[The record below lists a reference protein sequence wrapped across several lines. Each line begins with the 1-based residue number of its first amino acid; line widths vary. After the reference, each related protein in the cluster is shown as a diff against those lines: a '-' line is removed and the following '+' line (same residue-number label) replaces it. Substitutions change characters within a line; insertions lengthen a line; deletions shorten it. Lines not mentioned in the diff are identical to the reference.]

1 MSFFSTVKLNEHMV
15 TMATKQNNF
24 NYIMIEKSIHFF
36 LYTHIFSL
44 NEFYLEKK
52 HKKFSATK
60 QLFYL
65 LNCIIIKYKSIQM
78 TPSSNNDDK
87 CNSNFKYCKLS
98 RILFTI
104 ICLIDLRFKNNI

>member
-52 HKKFSATK
+52 TQKV
-60 QLFYL
+60 Q
-65 LNCIIIKYKSIQM
+65 
-78 TPSSNNDDK
+78 
-87 CNSNFKYCKLS
+87 CN
-98 RILFTI
+98 
-104 ICLIDLRFKNNI
+104 

>member
-15 TMATKQNNF
+15 TMTTKQNNF

-52 HKKFSATK
+52 NTK
-60 QLFYL
+60 SSVQLNNYFIYL
-65 LNCIIIKYKSIQM
+65 IVL
-78 TPSSNNDDK
+78 
-87 CNSNFKYCKLS
+87 
-98 RILFTI
+98 
-104 ICLIDLRFKNNI
+104 